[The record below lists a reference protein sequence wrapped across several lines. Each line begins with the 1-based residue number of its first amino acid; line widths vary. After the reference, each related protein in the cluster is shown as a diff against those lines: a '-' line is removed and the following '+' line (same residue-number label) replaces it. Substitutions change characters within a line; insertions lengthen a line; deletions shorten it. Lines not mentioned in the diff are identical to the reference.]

1 MHVLE
6 NHDSLK
12 ARSSKLQLLA
22 KGIADGMKTGSFRS
36 IYHGQGIEFSGVRE
50 YLQGDDIR
58 NLDWNVTARMG
69 KPFVKTFDEEKELV
83 LFIILD
89 RSLSMMTGARG

>member
-1 MHVLE
+1 M
-6 NHDSLK
+6 K
-12 ARSSKLQLLA
+12 A
-22 KGIADGMKTGSFRS
+22 GSFRS

-69 KPFVKTFDEEKELV
+69 
-83 LFIILD
+83 
-89 RSLSMMTGARG
+89 